1 MATPKKSSGKPVGRP
16 ENLKP
21 FKKGIDERRNTTG
34 LNKKAPK
41 LEDVI
46 DTVLGEVNSKGESVP
61 EVILRRLVV
70 SAKNGSIKAA
80 ELILDRA
87 YGKAKQSVEHSGEV
101 TLNKVEFIKS
111 GD

>member
-1 MATPKKSSGKPVGRP
+1 MAKQGNNRIPPK
-16 ENLKP
+16 ETQ
-21 FKKGIDERRNTTG
+21 FKKGQSGNPNGRP
-34 LNKKAPK
+34 KKVPK

-46 DTVLGEVNSKGESVP
+46 DKVLGEENSKGESVP
-61 EVILRRLVV
+61 EVILRRLVT

-87 YGKAKQSVEHSGEV
+87 YGKAKQNIELGGEI